1 MTVMI
6 SKTAEY
12 ALRATLFLAG
22 QPPGQSITAADIAH
36 GLRVPAN
43 YLSKILHTLGRAGIL
58 HSERGRH
65 GGFQLAHPP
74 DELSLARVIEPF
86 DEFDE
91 RSTCLLGRNRCSD
104 GNPCAAHRQWK
115 DVHEIVTGFFKE
127 TTLADLLDRP
137 ASTAVNAG

>member
-1 MTVMI
+1 MTFMI

-12 ALRATLFLAG
+12 ALRAALFLAG
-22 QPPGQSITAADIAH
+22 QPRGETVRAADIAD

-43 YLSKILHTLGRAGIL
+43 YLSKILHTLGRAGIV

-86 DEFDE
+86 DEFNE
-91 RSTCLLGRNRCSD
+91 RSTCLLGRSRCSD
-104 GNPCAAHRQWK
+104 GNPCAAHQQWK
-115 DVHEIVTGFFKE
+115 DVYEIVTGFFQE

-137 ASTAVNAG
+137 ASTAMNTG